1 MGFTIKRTQWVKTLD
16 DDILENNTS
25 ITNSLSILPGSNPSF
40 HKYTELNS
48 SCVKGLNVEKPLS
61 FGLVQKRI
69 FLKK

>member
-1 MGFTIKRTQWVKTLD
+1 MTY
-16 DDILENNTS
+16 LENNTS
-25 ITNSLSILPGSNPSF
+25 ITNSLSILPGNNPSF
-40 HKYTELNS
+40 HKYMELNS